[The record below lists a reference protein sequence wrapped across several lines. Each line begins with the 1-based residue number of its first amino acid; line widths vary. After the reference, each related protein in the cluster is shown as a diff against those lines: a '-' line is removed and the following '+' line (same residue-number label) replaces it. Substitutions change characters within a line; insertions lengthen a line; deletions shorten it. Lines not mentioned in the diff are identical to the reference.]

1 MDASTHH
8 DTHHL
13 PPLQRL
19 FSMMKVEKTDL
30 WRVIALAVASGVL
43 SLATPAAV
51 QSLVNTVALGNM
63 HQPLVVLSLLL
74 FIFLTFY
81 GAVSVLQ
88 SYIVELMQRRVFVR
102 MAADLS
108 YRLPKVKWEVYDEK
122 NGVELVNRFFD
133 VLTVQKAGAF
143 LLLEGFSTALQ
154 GIIGLLVLAAY
165 HPLLMLFDLIV
176 IIWLGVVIFYQGRNG
191 VSTSIEESIAK
202 YSVVAWLATQARNG
216 QTFKFSGG
224 PELARE
230 RTDKLAYDYL
240 SARQRHYR
248 ILIKQ
253 HISLYALYAIASTAI
268 LAIGGLLVM
277 DAQLSLGQLVAAEI
291 IVSGVLLSFARLK
304 KHLESYY
311 DLMAG
316 VDKLG
321 HLLDLPVEREDGE
334 RVTWTG
340 PLAVSVYNLTF
351 QYPNHSVPI
360 QALNFSIKPSEKV
373 ALYGELG
380 SGKSTLTSLL
390 TGLRLPSEGRIEI
403 NQTDI
408 RELQLDSLRK
418 QIAVISSSE
427 MIEDSILE
435 NIRLGRPEISV
446 TDVRAVLKRLM
457 FELDHTPEG
466 IYTPL
471 SLMGSPLST
480 TQIRKLLIARAIVGR
495 PSLII
500 VDSLLDEWQNFSQSE
515 ASHILFDPQAN
526 WTLLVLTSARNIS
539 ELCQRTIELP
549 GHNP

>member
-1 MDASTHH
+1 
-8 DTHHL
+8 
-13 PPLQRL
+13 
-19 FSMMKVEKTDL
+19 
-30 WRVIALAVASGVL
+30 
-43 SLATPAAV
+43 
-51 QSLVNTVALGNM
+51 
-63 HQPLVVLSLLL
+63 
-74 FIFLTFY
+74 
-81 GAVSVLQ
+81 
-88 SYIVELMQRRVFVR
+88 
-102 MAADLS
+102 
-108 YRLPKVKWEVYDEK
+108 
-122 NGVELVNRFFD
+122 
-133 VLTVQKAGAF
+133 
-143 LLLEGFSTALQ
+143 
-154 GIIGLLVLAAY
+154 
-165 HPLLMLFDLIV
+165 
-176 IIWLGVVIFYQGRNG
+176 
-191 VSTSIEESIAK
+191 
-202 YSVVAWLATQARNG
+202 
-216 QTFKFSGG
+216 
-224 PELARE
+224 
-230 RTDKLAYDYL
+230 
-240 SARQRHYR
+240 
-248 ILIKQ
+248 
-253 HISLYALYAIASTAI
+253 
-268 LAIGGLLVM
+268 
-277 DAQLSLGQLVAAEI
+277 
-291 IVSGVLLSFARLK
+291 
-304 KHLESYY
+304 
-311 DLMAG
+311 
-316 VDKLG
+316 
-321 HLLDLPVEREDGE
+321 LDLPVEREDGE